1 MEFKSM
7 KKIFIIFAMLI
18 VSSNSITALAAG
30 WSGEARVI
38 QLYSITPDLMLV
50 KLENFSNPD
59 KCLTNADADI
69 IFNAKV
75 SQPWF
80 AMLLSAYMSGKKV
93 SIYVNGVCTPW
104 WAGTS
109 FAEAAHVVLVRQ

>member
-1 MEFKSM
+1 M
-7 KKIFIIFAMLI
+7 
-18 VSSNSITALAAG
+18 V
-30 WSGEARVI
+30 
-38 QLYSITPDLMLV
+38 QLYAVTPDLVLV
-50 KLENFSNPD
+50 KLENFKNPD
-59 KCLTNADADI
+59 KCLTNENADI

-93 SIYVNGVCTPW
+93 NIYVNGNCTPW